1 MLDFQLV
8 QFLSLGLSLGLPICL
23 LYLQK
28 RGDKVVIQ
36 AVIFYSTIL
45 GGFISFWLL
54 LIGLL
59 LGIFNIKFSLHDLY
73 STALIIIYVYCFIKA
88 ETAKSEKHK

>member
-45 GGFISFWLL
+45 GGFISF
-54 LIGLL
+54 
-59 LGIFNIKFSLHDLY
+59 
-73 STALIIIYVYCFIKA
+73 
-88 ETAKSEKHK
+88 